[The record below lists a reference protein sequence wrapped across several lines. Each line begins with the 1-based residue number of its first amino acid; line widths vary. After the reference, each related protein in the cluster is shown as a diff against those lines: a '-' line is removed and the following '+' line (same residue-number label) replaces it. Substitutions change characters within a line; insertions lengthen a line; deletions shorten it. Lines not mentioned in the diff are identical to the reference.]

1 MWLQKIFQIPNLTKK
16 FKKAVGRNDSGKITV
31 RHRGGGIK
39 SKEILINYYNHLWN
53 IFGIVRSLEKH
64 KLHNCYVASVYY
76 PCGVN
81 CYIIA
86 AQNLRIGHI
95 IFSGEDGPIKIGS
108 TFLLKNIPLNIKI
121 FNIESFPHSGGKFI
135 RSPGNWAKILE
146 KNNNGAIVIFKNG
159 KKRKFSLDCCATIGR
174 VSNLQSKKNLIAHKA
189 GELRNRN
196 IRPFVRG
203 VAMNP
208 VDHPHGGG
216 KGKKSPKNPNYNF
229 VRKLPKGRKTVLIK
243 WKKKKN

>member
-1 MWLQKIFQIPNLTKK
+1 MWLQKTFQIPNLVKK
-16 FKKAVGRNDSGKITV
+16 IKKAVGRNNFGKITV

-39 SKEILINYYNHLWN
+39 PKEILINYYNHLWN
-53 IFGIVRSLEKH
+53 IFGVVRSLEKH
-64 KLHNCYVASVYY
+64 KLHNFYIASIYY
-76 PCGVN
+76 PCGVS

-86 AQNLRIGHI
+86 AQNLRIGHSV
-95 IFSGEDGPIKIGS
+95 FSGEVGLIKIGS

-121 FNIESFPHSGGKFI
+121 FNIESFPYSGGKFI

-146 KNNNGAIVIFKNG
+146 KNNNNAIVIFKNG
-159 KKRKFSLDCCATIGR
+159 NRRTFSLNCCATIGC
-174 VSNLQSKKNLIAHKA
+174 VSNLQSKKNLIARKA

-196 IRPFVRG
+196 VRPSVRG

-229 VRKLPKGRKTVLIK
+229 IRKLPKGRKTALK
-243 WKKKKN
+243 WKKKK